1 MKSIRQAAILELIE
15 KQSIETQGQL
25 IEALR
30 GAGIVSTQAT
40 VSRDIKELHI
50 IKELAPDGSYRYA
63 VLHKKEKQN
72 HSLRLQ
78 AIFREC
84 VTSCVCAQNIVV
96 IKTLPGL
103 AQAACSAIDSM
114 NIESLAGTLGGD
126 DTAFLCMYS
135 AEEARE
141 FTEEIR
147 EML

>member
-15 KQSIETQGQL
+15 KNNIETQSQL
-25 IEALR
+25 IEELEK
-30 GAGIVSTQAT
+30 AGISSTQAT

-63 VLHKKEKQN
+63 ILHKKERQN
-72 HSLRLQ
+72 HTARLQ
-78 AIFREC
+78 AIFRAC

-126 DTAFLCMYS
+126 DTAFLCMYT

-141 FTEEIR
+141 FTEEIKG
-147 EML
+147 ML

>member
-15 KQSIETQGQL
+15 KNNIETQSQL
-25 IEALR
+25 IEELEK
-30 GAGIVSTQAT
+30 AGISSTQAT

-63 VLHKKEKQN
+63 ILHKKERQN
-72 HSLRLQ
+72 HTARLQ

-126 DTAFLCMYS
+126 DTAFLCMYT

-141 FTEEIR
+141 FTEEIKG
-147 EML
+147 ML

>member
-1 MKSIRQAAILELIE
+1 M
-15 KQSIETQGQL
+15 
-25 IEALR
+25 
-30 GAGIVSTQAT
+30 
-40 VSRDIKELHI
+40 
-50 IKELAPDGSYRYA
+50 
-63 VLHKKEKQN
+63 
-72 HSLRLQ
+72 RLQ

-135 AEEARE
+135 AEESKE